1 MSATAESRPLRLV
14 AGTVQ
19 RRWRL
24 GALLGLLVGLAL
36 AAYSLIVLG
45 PGAELSQMVPVL
57 RAARAIQVGNTI
69 TADELTTSLIRTQ
82 DPSVLATLLRDTDRS
97 RIIGQVAAM
106 DVPVGDLIPAG
117 VVAPQTTSGMVKAE
131 LPIRIMPVD
140 LAPGNHVLLLVSA
153 TASNG
158 AAVDIVYM
166 QDVRVL
172 QVGQGSAQLWIPTKL
187 FPQVVWYADHGG
199 IVLATMQPGDIQQRI
214 PAGGAA
220 G

>member
-1 MSATAESRPLRLV
+1 MSARAESRPLRLV

-24 GALLGLLVGLAL
+24 AALLGLLVGLAL
-36 AAYSLIVLG
+36 AAYSIVVLG
-45 PGAELSQMVPVL
+45 PGADANQMVSVL
-57 RAARAIQVGNTI
+57 RAATAIQAGNII
-69 TADELTTSLIRTQ
+69 TADELTASLIRTQ
-82 DPSVLATLLRDTDRS
+82 DPSVLATLIRDSDRS
-97 RIIGQVAAM
+97 RIIGQTAAL
-106 DVPVGDLIPAG
+106 DVPAGDLIPVG
-117 VVAPQTTSGMVKAE
+117 VVAQQSTGGMVRAE

-140 LAPGNHVLLLVSA
+140 LKAGDHVLLLVTA
-153 TASNG
+153 TAQNA

-172 QVGQGSAQLWIPTKL
+172 QVSQGSAELWIPTKL

-199 IVLATMQPGDIQQRI
+199 IVLATMQPGDIQQGI
-214 PAGGAA
+214 PAGGAS

>member
-24 GALLGLLVGLAL
+24 GALLGLLAGLVL
-36 AAYSLIVLG
+36 AAYGLIVLG
-45 PGAELSQMVPVL
+45 PGADVNQMVSVL
-57 RAARAIQVGNTI
+57 RAARPIQAGSVI

-82 DPSVLATLLRDTDRS
+82 EPSVLATLIRDTDRS
-97 RIIGQVAAM
+97 RIIGQTAAL
-106 DVPVGDLIPAG
+106 DVPAGDLIPIG
-117 VVAPQTTSGMVKAE
+117 VVAQQSTSGMVRAQ
-131 LPIRIMPVD
+131 LPIRIMPAD
-140 LAPGNHVLLLVSA
+140 LKPGDHVLLLVNA
-153 TASNG
+153 TAPNG
-158 AAVDIVYM
+158 TPVDIVYM

-172 QVGQGSAQLWIPTKL
+172 QVGQGSAELWIPTKL
-187 FPQVVWYADHGG
+187 LPQVVWYGDHGG
-199 IVLATMQPGDIQQRI
+199 IVLATMQPGDVQQGI

>member
-57 RAARAIQVGNTI
+57 RAARAIQAGNTI
-69 TADELTTSLIRTQ
+69 TANELTTSLIRTQ

-97 RIIGQVAAM
+97 RIVGQVAAL
-106 DVPVGDLIPAG
+106 DVPAGDLIPAG
-117 VVAPQTTSGMVKAE
+117 VVSPQTTGGMVKAQ
-131 LPIRIMPVD
+131 LPIRMMPAD
-140 LAPGNHVLLLVSA
+140 LAPGDHVLLLVSA
-153 TASNG
+153 AAPNG
-158 AAVDIVYM
+158 TPVDIVYM

-172 QVGQGSAQLWIPTKL
+172 QVGQGSAELWIPTKL
-187 FPQVVWYADHGG
+187 FPQVVWYSDHGG
-199 IVLATMQPGDIQQRI
+199 IVLATIRPGDIQQPI

>member
-57 RAARAIQVGNTI
+57 RAARAIQAGNTI

-82 DPSVLATLLRDTDRS
+82 DASVLATLLRDTDRS
-97 RIIGQVAAM
+97 RIVGQVAAL
-106 DVPVGDLIPAG
+106 DVPAGDLIPAG
-117 VVAPQTTSGMVKAE
+117 RLLGAFRRGQSRLVGIRTVVGPS
-131 LPIRIMPVD
+131 R
-140 LAPGNHVLLLVSA
+140 HVQ
-153 TASNG
+153 
-158 AAVDIVYM
+158 AVPA
-166 QDVRVL
+166 R
-172 QVGQGSAQLWIPTKL
+172 SPARR
-187 FPQVVWYADHGG
+187 
-199 IVLATMQPGDIQQRI
+199 QPGARRASAVLV
-214 PAGGAA
+214 PL
-220 G
+220 

>member
-19 RRWRL
+19 RRWRT
-24 GALLGLLVGLAL
+24 GALLGLLMGLAL

-57 RAARAIQVGNTI
+57 RAAKAIQAGNTI
-69 TADELTTSLIRTQ
+69 TTDALTTSLIRTQ
-82 DPSVLATLLRDTDRS
+82 DPTVLATLLRDTDRS

-106 DVPVGDLIPAG
+106 DVPAGDLIPAG
-117 VVAPQTTSGMVKAE
+117 VVASQTTSGMVKAE

-140 LAPGNHVLLLVSA
+140 LAPGDHVLMLVSA
-153 TASNG
+153 AAPNG
-158 AAVDIVYM
+158 ASVDIVYM

-172 QVGQGSAQLWIPTKL
+172 QVGQGSAELWIPTKL

-199 IVLATMQPGDIQQRI
+199 IVLATMRPGDIQQPI

>member
-1 MSATAESRPLRLV
+1 M
-14 AGTVQ
+14 
-19 RRWRL
+19 

-36 AAYSLIVLG
+36 AAYSLIILG

-57 RAARAIQVGNTI
+57 RAAQAIQAGNTI
-69 TADELTTSLIRTQ
+69 TADALTTSLIRTQ

-106 DVPVGDLIPAG
+106 DVPAGDLIPAG
-117 VVAPQTTSGMVKAE
+117 VVAAQTTGGMVKAQ

-199 IVLATMQPGDIQQRI
+199 IVLATMQPGDIQQQI

>member
-1 MSATAESRPLRLV
+1 LV

-36 AAYSLIVLG
+36 AAYSLVVLG
-45 PGAELSQMVPVL
+45 PGADVNQMVSVL
-57 RAARAIQVGNTI
+57 RATRAIQAGTTI
-69 TADELTTSLIRTQ
+69 TRDELTTAQIRTQ
-82 DPSVLATLLRDTDRS
+82 DPVVLATLLRDSDRS
-97 RIIGQVAAM
+97 RIVGQVAAM
-106 DVPVGDLIPAG
+106 DVPAGDLIPAG
-117 VVAPQTTSGMVKAE
+117 VIGQQATGGMVRAQ
-131 LPIRIMPVD
+131 LPIRLMPSD
-140 LAPGNHVLLLVSA
+140 LAPGDHVILLVSA
-153 TASNG
+153 VAPNG
-158 AAVDIVYM
+158 ASVDIVYM

-172 QVGQGSAQLWIPTKL
+172 QVGQGSAELWIPTKL

-199 IVLATMQPGDIQQRI
+199 IVLAIMQPGDVQQGV

>member
-19 RRWRL
+19 RRWRM

-36 AAYSLIVLG
+36 AAYSLIILG

-57 RAARAIQVGNTI
+57 RAAQAIQAGNTI
-69 TADELTTSLIRTQ
+69 TADALTTSLIRTQ

-106 DVPVGDLIPAG
+106 DVPAGDLIPAG
-117 VVAPQTTSGMVKAE
+117 VVAAQTTGGMVKAQ

-199 IVLATMQPGDIQQRI
+199 IVLATMQPGDIQQQI

>member
-1 MSATAESRPLRLV
+1 M
-14 AGTVQ
+14 
-19 RRWRL
+19 

-36 AAYSLIVLG
+36 AAYSLIILG

-57 RAARAIQVGNTI
+57 RAAQAIQAGNTI
-69 TADELTTSLIRTQ
+69 TADALTTSLIRTQ

-106 DVPVGDLIPAG
+106 DVPAGDLIPAG
-117 VVAPQTTSGMVKAE
+117 VVAPQTTGGMVKAQ

-199 IVLATMQPGDIQQRI
+199 IVLATMQPGDVQQRI

>member
-19 RRWRL
+19 RRWRM

-36 AAYSLIVLG
+36 AAYSLIILG

-57 RAARAIQVGNTI
+57 RAAQAIQAGNTI
-69 TADELTTSLIRTQ
+69 TNDALTTSLIRAQ

-106 DVPVGDLIPAG
+106 DVPAGDLIPAG
-117 VVAPQTTSGMVKAE
+117 VVAPQTTGGMVKAQ

-199 IVLATMQPGDIQQRI
+199 IVLATMRPGDIQQPI

>member
-19 RRWRL
+19 RRWRM

-36 AAYSLIVLG
+36 AAYSLIILG

-57 RAARAIQVGNTI
+57 RAAKAIQAGNTI
-69 TADELTTSLIRTQ
+69 TADALTTSLIRTQ

-106 DVPVGDLIPAG
+106 DVPAGDLIPAG
-117 VVAPQTTSGMVKAE
+117 VVAAQTTGGMVKAQ

>member
-24 GALLGLLVGLAL
+24 GALLGLLVGLGL

-45 PGAELSQMVPVL
+45 PGADANQMVSVL
-57 RAARAIQVGNTI
+57 RAARAIQAGNII
-69 TADELTTSLIRTQ
+69 TADELSASLIRTQ
-82 DPSVLATLLRDTDRS
+82 DPGVLATLIRDTDRS
-97 RIIGQVAAM
+97 RVIGQTAAL
-106 DVPVGDLIPAG
+106 DVPAGDLIPIG
-117 VVAPQTTSGMVKAE
+117 VVAQRSTGGMVRAE
-131 LPIRIMPVD
+131 LPIRIMPAD
-140 LAPGNHVLLLVSA
+140 LAPGDHVLLLVNA
-153 TASNG
+153 TAPNG
-158 AAVDIVYM
+158 APVDIVYM

-172 QVGQGSAQLWIPTKL
+172 RVGQGSAELWIPTKL

-199 IVLATMQPGDIQQRI
+199 IVLATMQPGDIQQGM

>member
-19 RRWRL
+19 RRWRI

-57 RAARAIQVGNTI
+57 RAAKAIQAGNTI
-69 TADELTTSLIRTQ
+69 TTDALTTSLIRTQ

-106 DVPVGDLIPAG
+106 DVPAGNLIPAG
-117 VVAPQTTSGMVKAE
+117 VIAPETTGGMVKAQ

-158 AAVDIVYM
+158 AAIDIVYM

>member
-1 MSATAESRPLRLV
+1 M
-14 AGTVQ
+14 
-19 RRWRL
+19 

-36 AAYSLIVLG
+36 AAYSLIILG

-57 RAARAIQVGNTI
+57 RAAQAIQAGNTI
-69 TADELTTSLIRTQ
+69 TNDALTTSLIRAQ

-106 DVPVGDLIPAG
+106 DVPAGDLIPAG
-117 VVAPQTTSGMVKAE
+117 VVAPQTTGGMVKAQ

-199 IVLATMQPGDIQQRI
+199 IVLATMQPGDVQQRI

>member
-1 MSATAESRPLRLV
+1 
-14 AGTVQ
+14 
-19 RRWRL
+19 
-24 GALLGLLVGLAL
+24 
-36 AAYSLIVLG
+36 
-45 PGAELSQMVPVL
+45 
-57 RAARAIQVGNTI
+57 
-69 TADELTTSLIRTQ
+69 
-82 DPSVLATLLRDTDRS
+82 
-97 RIIGQVAAM
+97 
-106 DVPVGDLIPAG
+106 
-117 VVAPQTTSGMVKAE
+117 MVKAQ

-199 IVLATMQPGDIQQRI
+199 IFLATIPPGHIQQRI

-220 G
+220 GSQPSAASHPPPQVLHSLTAVP

>member
-19 RRWRL
+19 RRWRM

-36 AAYSLIVLG
+36 AAYSLIILG

-57 RAARAIQVGNTI
+57 RAAKAIQAGNTI
-69 TADELTTSLIRTQ
+69 TTDALTTSLIRTQ

-97 RIIGQVAAM
+97 RIIGEVAAM
-106 DVPVGDLIPAG
+106 DVPAGDLIPAG
-117 VVAPQTTSGMVKAE
+117 VVAAQTTGGMVKAQ